1 MTFLYTPNDPL
12 LRLEEWGFFGIEPV
26 TIPVPE
32 PTVTETD
39 ETGSVVSGASTADA
53 NTLKYKRS
61 GIVDM
66 AWQGEPW
73 RVAWAPRSDGLLLG
87 MTYRRDQGVLAWHR
101 HPMTNGAV
109 ERVAVIP
116 NPQTGRGQLWMMV
129 QRVID
134 GETVRYIEYMTEPH
148 EPVTANDTADYNF
161 LDCSLSYSG
170 DAVTEISN
178 LDHLEGQSV
187 QVWADG
193 SRHDSK
199 TVTGGA
205 ITLDREASTVH
216 VGIHT
221 TAYVLTL
228 PVDAG
233 AAVGTPQGKTKM
245 VGRASVRF
253 VQTIG
258 AKIGQTLQTL
268 ETVFRRQSSDLQGQP
283 VALRAGIQLVNF
295 EAAHDTEGQFY
306 VVQDI
311 PAPMTITALVPE
323 TDGADF

>member
-1 MTFLYTPNDPL
+1 MTFQYEPNDPL
-12 LRLEEWGFFGIEPV
+12 LRAYEWGLFGIDPV
-26 TIPVPE
+26 VIPTPT

-39 ETGSVVSGASTADA
+39 ASGSVVSAGATDDA
-53 NTLKYKRS
+53 STLKYKRS
-61 GIVDM
+61 GIVDI

-73 RVAWAPRSDGLLLG
+73 RVAWAPRSDGQLLG

-109 ERVAVIP
+109 ERVATIP
-116 NPQTGRGQLWMMV
+116 NPSTGRGQVWMMV

-148 EPVTANDTADYNF
+148 EPTTPNDTADYNF
-161 LDCSLSYSG
+161 LDCSLTYSG
-170 DAVTEISN
+170 SAVTEISN

-187 QVWADG
+187 QIWADG
-193 SRHDSK
+193 SRHDDK
-199 TVTGGA
+199 TVSGGS
-205 ITLDREASTVH
+205 ITLDREASKVH

-221 TAYVLTL
+221 AAYILTL
-228 PVDAG
+228 PVDA
-233 AAVGTPQGKTKM
+233 ASAVGTSQGKTKM
-245 VGRASVRF
+245 IGRAAVRF
-253 VQTIG
+253 VQTVG
-258 AKIGQTLQTL
+258 GKIGQTLDTL
-268 ETVFRRQSSDLQGQP
+268 ETILKRQASDVQGAP
-283 VALRAGIQLVNF
+283 VALRSGIFKMNF
-295 EAAHDTEGQFY
+295 QSAHDTDPQFY